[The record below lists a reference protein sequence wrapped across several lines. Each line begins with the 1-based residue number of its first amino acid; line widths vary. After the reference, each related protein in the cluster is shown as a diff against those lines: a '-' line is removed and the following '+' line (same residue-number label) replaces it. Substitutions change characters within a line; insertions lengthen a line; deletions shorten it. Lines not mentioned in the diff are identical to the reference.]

1 VAWIPGSAAGEAF
14 GGGPDCRRLAARRGP
29 YLRGRHTLGRAAIAA
44 GLGQRQQAITLLQQ
58 ALTEG
63 QEYSVRLHADLWFA
77 SLRGYPPFEEL
88 LRPKG

>member
-1 VAWIPGSAAGEAF
+1 MAWIPGSAAGEEFEADQIAA
-14 GGGPDCRRLAARRGP
+14 GLAARRGP

-63 QEYSVRLHADLWFA
+63 QEYSVGLHADLWFA